1 MKRLLIFVFALV
13 PFLGCK
19 KDKEVQIIAYYP
31 FIPSEYFNP
40 QVPSPNDYVYIHNYS
55 HFPNSNDTLI
65 YIRDSIL
72 YGRSDKFNWDESQ
85 MLRIVFEVPFKYV
98 HSNDSYYQLRPE
110 VLVTVDGTQ
119 YILQAF
125 DSACL
130 MREDVKSVN
139 RLPDWFIP

>member
-1 MKRLLIFVFALV
+1 
-13 PFLGCK
+13 
-19 KDKEVQIIAYYP
+19 
-31 FIPSEYFNP
+31 
-40 QVPSPNDYVYIHNYS
+40 
-55 HFPNSNDTLI
+55 
-65 YIRDSIL
+65 
-72 YGRSDKFNWDESQ
+72 